1 MKQLFLFIFIFTI
14 INQVNGQKKLR
25 IKNGTWRT
33 ELNLNETIKLPF
45 KLEISKN
52 KKLTTLT
59 VINGEEKIM
68 LRSENQL
75 LDTFIY
81 SFPLFNTELRFH
93 VDSKKKISGYWN
105 NYNKK
110 DYKLPFTAVLS
121 NAPRFDDTVSTE
133 GIANFKGKWETYF
146 DVNSP
151 DKYPALGVF
160 EQNKNKLTGTF
171 LTETGDYRFLEGN
184 AYGPNLYLSCFDG
197 SHAFL
202 FTGEL
207 ENGKINGKFLSG
219 KHWSTDW
226 TATQN
231 EKFELINPDSLTY
244 VSDSTSSIN
253 FTLNDLKHKSFTY
266 PNDDLKDKVVI
277 IQIMGT
283 WCPNCMDE
291 TRYFKELYTKYHKEG
306 LEIISICYEAGENEE
321 DFYNRVKS
329 YKEKL
334 NLDFTFLIGG
344 KANKGIASE
353 HFNTLNQVISFPT
366 SIFIDRNGTIQRI
379 HTGFNGPS
387 TGVYYTDYVTKTNQ
401 LIIEMLGK

>member
-1 MKQLFLFIFIFTI
+1 MKQLFLYFLFFSIL
-14 INQVNGQKKLR
+14 NQATAQGSQR
-25 IKNGTWRT
+25 IKKGIWRA
-33 ELNLNETIKLPF
+33 ELKLNETTNLPF
-45 KLEISKN
+45 QLEIKRT
-52 KKLTTLT
+52 KKKTSLAI
-59 VINGEEKIM
+59 INGEEKII
-68 LRSENQL
+68 LRNENPL
-75 LDTFIY
+75 FDTLIY

-93 VDSKKKISGYWN
+93 VDSKKQLTGYWN
-105 NYNKK
+105 NYNKN

-121 NAPRFDDTVSTE
+121 KAPRFDDTVSTE
-133 GIANFKGKWETYF
+133 GIADFNGKWETYF
-146 DVNSP
+146 GINSP

-184 AYGPNLYLSCFDG
+184 VYGANLYLSCFDG

-207 ENGKINGKFLSG
+207 DNDTITGKFLSG

-226 TATQN
+226 SAINN
-231 EKFELINPDSLTY
+231 EAFELINPDSLTY

-253 FTLNDLKHKSFTY
+253 FTLNDLKHKSFSY
-266 PNDDLKDKVVI
+266 PNEELKDKVVI

-291 TRYFKELYTKYHKEG
+291 TRYFKELYNKYHNDG

-321 DFYNRVKS
+321 TYYERVAS

-334 NLDFTFLIGG
+334 DLDFTFLIGG
-344 KANKGIASE
+344 KASKGIASE

-366 SIFIDRNGTIQRI
+366 SIFIDRNGKIQRI

-387 TGVYYTDYVTKTNQ
+387 TGAYYTEYVTKTNQ
-401 LIIEMLGK
+401 IIIEMLGK